1 MGISSDIR
9 DRLVAIE
16 RLMEYDGEAV
26 KAAEYVPEYI
36 QPHQLPLFV
45 NFTGGR
51 ATQVQAADTF
61 YQITRQ
67 WNIRLYGRKEG
78 DGLRS
83 ENEARML
90 DLIDLTY
97 DLFVSRPR
105 LELNGRGLT
114 NVVSG
119 LITGDSDIQVQPY
132 PSGES
137 DDAAFYVVTFSMDVV
152 YRSIC

>member
-1 MGISSDIR
+1 MQ
-9 DRLVAIE
+9 
-16 RLMEYDGEAV
+16 YDGEAV
-26 KAAEYVPEYI
+26 KAADYIPEQI
-36 QPHQLPLFV
+36 QPHQLPLFI

-51 ATQVQAADTF
+51 ATRVHTGDTF

-105 LELNGRGLT
+105 LELDGEGLT

-119 LITGDSDIQVQPY
+119 LLTGDSDIQTPPY

-137 DDAAFYVVTFSMDVV
+137 DDAAFYTVTFSMDVV